1 MSYRKKLS
9 TGLGVEL
16 IVLEGDYE
24 GHYRTRIEEVGER
37 LLSVGVPFDHG
48 ELVPVREGTKV
59 KITFWD
65 ETAVY
70 SFEGKIMQRI
80 AIPVPIF
87 VLVLPD
93 KVAKVQRRDF
103 VRVPASFPITF
114 RMVTR
119 EGLSDIYKA
128 VTLDLSGGGMRFST
142 KEHIENKSLLFVQ
155 LSLPN
160 GEIQTPVTVCRAV
173 GIEDTK
179 QYSISVKFHEI
190 SERERDKIIRCVFD
204 IQRAMRKK
212 GLV

>member
-1 MSYRKKLS
+1 MSYKKKLS
-9 TGLGVEL
+9 MGLGVEL
-16 IVLEGDYE
+16 AVLEGEYE
-24 GHYRTRIEEVGER
+24 GHYKTRIEEVGER

-80 AIPVPIF
+80 AVPVPIF

-93 KVAKVQRRDF
+93 KVDKVQRRDF

-119 EGLSDIYKA
+119 EGLSDLFKA
-128 VTLDLSGGGMRFST
+128 VMLDLSGGGMRFST
-142 KEHIENKSLLFVQ
+142 KERIENKSLLFVQ

-160 GEIQTPVTVCRAV
+160 GEIQTPVSVCRV
-173 GIEDTK
+173 ESIENTK
-179 QYSISVKFHEI
+179 QYSVSVKFHEI